1 MNCAILAQGGS
12 FNLLD
17 TIFYGPGHL
26 DFIFRILIS
35 GKVALKMGFR
45 QFFFPFFWATFNSLD
60 MWDGVQS
67 VEFCGKSVFEHVLFR
82 WFFQISLDIGI
93 FGKYTYG
100 SEDKTLKLFIIIIS
114 IGNQFHIL

>member
-17 TIFYGPGHL
+17 TIFCGSLGLFGRMRFCFDGPGHL

-45 QFFFPFFWATFNSLD
+45 Q
-60 MWDGVQS
+60 V
-67 VEFCGKSVFEHVLFR
+67 K
-82 WFFQISLDIGI
+82 
-93 FGKYTYG
+93 
-100 SEDKTLKLFIIIIS
+100 
-114 IGNQFHIL
+114 